1 MTSTKPT
8 TRPSRHA
15 AANRGHALPGQ
26 NGRSAVGD
34 KLREAR
40 EVRGVDLFR
49 VERDTKI
56 RAKYLGALEDGDFSD
71 LPGDVYA
78 RGFLRNYA
86 TYLGLDADEMEE
98 EWREEAGH
106 AVPVRPNVIGP
117 QPLTMRR
124 KVVFEQTHVVIA
136 IVVVIVLVVAG
147 YFGFQLTRYLSY
159 PTIAVSSAGASP
171 VIVGIGDTEYILTG
185 NATPNTTVLIS
196 WNGQDPKT
204 VTADETGHW
213 TFHAVLQSGSNQF
226 DITAKNID
234 TNHAS
239 STVRMVVFVPTPTP
253 TPAVPLVAFV
263 TPTDGA
269 TVPAGSVTIT
279 GTSVMVSSVNLTTAI
294 VGPPLVPG
302 TTMPPTPTAGTT
314 PPPGLP
320 STSAA
325 TAADG
330 TFSFAVPLQPGM
342 WRLTLVGLTA
352 TGVKTAAIT
361 KTVSVPYK
369 GVNVGIKLMGG
380 NSSLRI
386 YLDGVS
392 LESKTVSY
400 PVGWSRT
407 VTANRSVCI
416 SAGAATV
423 VYVAI
428 NGADYVRVSNLISN
442 NKGHVMIDSKGA
454 RAIASC

>member
-1 MTSTKPT
+1 V
-8 TRPSRHA
+8 
-15 AANRGHALPGQ
+15 LF
-26 NGRSAVGD
+26 RS
-34 KLREAR
+34 
-40 EVRGVDLFR
+40 FR

-106 AVPVRPNVIGP
+106 AAPVRANVIGP

-124 KVVFEQTHVVIA
+124 KVVFEQTHVVIG
-136 IVVVIVLVVAG
+136 IVLVIVLVVAG

-159 PTIAVSSAGASP
+159 PTIAVASAGASP
-171 VIVGIGDTEYILTG
+171 VIVGIGDTEYVLTG
-185 NATPNTTVLIS
+185 SATANTTVLIS

-213 TFHAVLQSGSNQF
+213 TFHAVLSSGSNQF

-239 STVRMVVFVPTPTP
+239 NTVRLIVFVPTPTA
-253 TPAVPLVAFV
+253 TPAVPYVTFV
-263 TPTDGA
+263 TPADGA
-269 TVPAGSVTIT
+269 SVPPGTVTIT
-279 GTSVMVSSVNLTTAI
+279 GTSVFVSSVNLTTAI

-302 TTMPPTPTAGTT
+302 ATMPPSPTAGTT

-342 WRLTLVGLTA
+342 WRLTLVGVTA
-352 TGVKTAAIT
+352 TGAKTTATT
-361 KTVSVPYK
+361 KTISVPYK
-369 GVNVGIKLMGG
+369 GVNVALKLQGG
-380 NSSLRI
+380 NSSLLI
-386 YLDGVS
+386 YVNGVQIEKGS
-392 LESKTVSY
+392 VSYASGYSKTV
-400 PVGWSRT
+400 
-407 VTANRSVCI
+407 TATRSVCI
-416 SAGAATV
+416 SANSAKV

-428 NGADYVRVSNLISN
+428 NGAGYQRMSNLISDN
-442 NKGHVMIDSKGA
+442 RGHLLIDSKGA
-454 RAIASC
+454 RGVASC